1 MVEIKEQSI
10 AFHYRNA
17 PDITYREINYL
28 KSRLQPL
35 IQNRDLQILE
45 GNKVVEVK
53 RFSFNKGTA
62 VEQFLSMVKEDFML
76 AIGDDK
82 TDEDLFR
89 SLPQQAYTL
98 KVGEPSST
106 ARYYIRNP
114 EEVLQLLSKLLHR
127 WKQLCPLR

>member
-1 MVEIKEQSI
+1 M
-10 AFHYRNA
+10 
-17 PDITYREINYL
+17 
-28 KSRLQPL
+28 
-35 IQNRDLQILE
+35 E
-45 GNKVVEVK
+45 GNKVVEIK

-98 KVGEPSST
+98 KVGEPSAT

-114 EEVLQLLSKLLHR
+114 EEVLQLLSKLL
-127 WKQLCPLR
+127 QPVEAALRAEMK